1 MNPESLVFF
10 NLQIYLLGF
19 IVFMALNATV
29 FARSTGY
36 VSLVISLLGLI
47 STSNFLVN
55 YPGTVVAHYEWISL
69 GESSIPFTL
78 LVNPQTRFM
87 LFLVQII
94 ACFVNLFSLKY
105 MSKEKG
111 ANRFF
116 AYLNLF
122 VFSMLGLVLA
132 GNLVQMY
139 FFWELVGFCSYLLI
153 GFWYTKPAANAAAR
167 KAFLLNRLGDAGLL
181 IGIFLIYYL
190 FGTFKF
196 DDYAHVSLLQREFM
210 FLDRLQLQTL
220 AVVLIFCGV
229 MAKSAQF
236 PLQVWLPDAMEGP
249 TPASALIHAATMVVS
264 GVFLL
269 GRIAPLI
276 TPDAGLWIACIG
288 AFTSVITAISALFQ
302 NDLKKVLAFST
313 LSQLGFM
320 VAGMGIGEIAASFFH
335 LTTHAFF
342 KAGLFLCAGAIIS
355 YLHHEQD
362 MRKMGTLIQKLPA
375 IFGAFMI
382 CAAALIGLPF
392 TGAYLS
398 KESLLNAAWIYGL
411 KNPALHLI
419 VPVLLTTTAFL
430 TTLYT
435 VRMVVMVFFQR
446 EDSPVDILLDK
457 TKKTVDGALKT
468 FKDLLTGDNKGSG
481 EDQWIQFVRNL
492 GIYDIATLSLAFC
505 SLWFFYSPHPFHLT
519 EVWFYEAFG
528 GIQEMYDWLP
538 WLVGFLFVAGLLISY
553 NQTLE
558 EIRRYY
564 FKAPAPAW
572 RVRFAKW
579 SLRQFDLDTLYE
591 RAYRLLFTTGLLNFL
606 DKVENRVI
614 DAAVMGMGKSSLYL
628 ARVAGTLETKVV
640 DATVMGSFRA
650 VKNWGNVLRKWGQGN
665 IQGYLTVWIFSLLFF
680 LLLLILI

>member
-19 IVFMALNATV
+19 ILFMALNNTV

-36 VSLVISLLGLI
+36 ISLVISLLGLI

-55 YPGTVVAHYEWISL
+55 IPGTVLLHYEWISL
-69 GESSIPFTL
+69 GDSSIPFTL

-105 MSKEKG
+105 MAEEKG
-111 ANRFF
+111 ANRFYAF
-116 AYLNLF
+116 LNLF

-167 KAFLLNRLGDAGLL
+167 KAFLLNRLGDASLLLGLL
-181 IGIFLIYYL
+181 LIYYL
-190 FGTFKF
+190 YGTFKF
-196 DDYAHVSLLQREFM
+196 DDFSHVALIPRDYV
-210 FLDRLQLQTL
+210 FLGSLQLQTV
-220 AVVLIFCGV
+220 AVILVFGGV

-276 TPDAGLWIACIG
+276 TADAGLWISSIG
-288 AFTSVITAISALFQ
+288 AFTSVLTAISALFQ
-302 NDLKKVLAFST
+302 NDIKKVLAFST

-320 VAGMGIGEIAASFFH
+320 VAGMGVGDVAASFFH

-362 MRKMGTLIQKLPA
+362 MRKMGTLIQQLPA
-375 IFGAFMI
+375 LFIAFLI
-382 CAAALIGLPF
+382 CSAALIGLPF

-411 KNPALHLI
+411 KNQGLHLL

-446 EDSPVDILLDK
+446 EDSPVDILLDT
-457 TKKTVDGALKT
+457 TKKTMDGALKS
-468 FKDLLTGDNKGSG
+468 FKGLLTGDNKGSG
-481 EDQWIQFVRNL
+481 EDRWIQFVRNL
-492 GIYDIATLSLAFC
+492 GIYDIATLSLALC
-505 SLWFFYSPHPFHLT
+505 SLWFFYSPHPFQLQ
-519 EVWFYEAFG
+519 EVWFYEEFG
-528 GIQEMYDWLP
+528 GIKEMYDWLP
-538 WLVGFLFVAGLLISY
+538 WLLGFLFVAGLLISY

-558 EIRRYY
+558 EIRRFY
-564 FKAPAPAW
+564 FKAAAPAW
-572 RVRFAKW
+572 RLRFAKW
-579 SLRQFDLDTLYE
+579 SLRQFDMDNLYDKG
-591 RAYRLLFTTGLLNFL
+591 YRLIFKSGLL
-606 DKVENRVI
+606 DVVSKIESRVI
-614 DAAVMGMGKSSLYL
+614 DAAVMGLGKSSLYF
-628 ARVAGTLETKVV
+628 ARIAGTLETRVI
-640 DATVMGSFRA
+640 DAAVMGSFRA
-650 VKNWGNVLRKWGQGN
+650 VKNWGNTLRKWGQGN
-665 IQGYLTVWIFSLLFF
+665 IQGYLTVWIISLLVL
-680 LLLLILI
+680 LLLLILL